1 MSILLYEN
9 FRAVFYTPFY
19 LTHALGAYDAEGVE
33 VTLGTNPDPDTVAAQ
48 LRAGSVDVC
57 WGGPMRI
64 MLNHDRDPDCTLV
77 GFCEVVARD
86 PFFIVGPKPR
96 PDFQFSDLASLT
108 LASVSEVPTP
118 WMCLQDDLRRAGMD
132 PDAID
137 RVADRSMPENT
148 EALRAGTVDAVQLF
162 QPFVETLVADG
173 GGHIWYAAATRGP
186 CSYTTFYAEREALT
200 RREDELHRMTR
211 AVYRMQKWLHSHDAA
226 ETAAAVQEYFPDL
239 PQDILTGAIARYLNL
254 GIWGKNPL
262 HGREGFERLRTALLS
277 GGLIEREIPYEDC
290 VDLRFAEAVIAED
303 PPSM

>member
-19 LTHALGAYDAEGVE
+19 LAHALGAYDAEGVA
-33 VTLGTNPDPDTVAAQ
+33 VVLGANPDPDAVAAQ

-64 MLNHDRDPDCTLV
+64 MLNRDRDPGCALV

-86 PFFIVGPKPR
+86 PFFIVGPEPR
-96 PDFQFSDLASLT
+96 PDFRFSDLSSMT
-108 LASVSEVPTP
+108 LASVSEAPTP

-137 RVADRSMPENT
+137 RVADRSMSENT
-148 EALRAGTVDAVQLF
+148 EALRAGAIDAAQLF
-162 QPFVETLVADG
+162 QPFVEALLADG
-173 GGHIWYAAATRGP
+173 VGHVWYAAAARGP
-186 CSYTTFYAEREALT
+186 CSYTTFYAERESLG
-200 RREDELHRMTR
+200 RREDELRRMTR
-211 AVYRMQKWLHSHDAA
+211 AVYRMQRWLHGHDAA
-226 ETAAAVQEYFPDL
+226 ETAAAVREFFPDL

-254 GIWGKNPL
+254 GVWGENPM
-262 HGREGFERLRTALLS
+262 HGREGFERLRAALLS

-290 VDLRFAEAVIAED
+290 IDLRFAESVVAED